1 MGRLTKRMQVKAKW
15 NKRITKL
22 IAKYMAVNNPGI
34 REKVVFTMGK
44 AMLIDLKNRLD
55 DANMSVFTV

>member
-1 MGRLTKRMQVKAKW
+1 MEQAAKRSQ
-15 NKRITKL
+15 NTS
-22 IAKYMAVNNPGI
+22 VNNPGI